1 MLAAMTH
8 PGRVLNLD
16 MKAKLCMP
24 KSNIYIYILL
34 LLLFWQTALH
44 IAVEKGHEEIVEY
57 LLEKGADIHAT
68 DDVR

>member
-1 MLAAMTH
+1 M
-8 PGRVLNLD
+8 GFYKFV
-16 MKAKLCMP
+16 CY
-24 KSNIYIYILL
+24 IYIYIYIYIYLLLL

>member
-1 MLAAMTH
+1 M
-8 PGRVLNLD
+8 GFYKFV
-16 MKAKLCMP
+16 CY
-24 KSNIYIYILL
+24 IYIYIFFLLLLLIL